1 MKKHEKRQKLT
12 LSRETLRRL
21 ESSELAGVAGG
32 TVITCIPAKC
42 TSGYFLPPEG

>member
-1 MKKHEKRQKLT
+1 MKKNEKRQKLS

-32 TVITCIPAKC
+32 SMVTCIPAKC
-42 TSGYFLPPEG
+42 TSGYVLPPEG